1 MNNDPT
7 GNGWLY
13 KMKVLSFSFHS
24 LFIVFLSFSFSQ
36 LTNLD
41 EFENLMDEG
50 AYAKHCEE
58 EEKHH

>member
-1 MNNDPT
+1 LALQDE
-7 GNGWLY
+7 G
-13 KMKVLSFSFHS
+13 VASI
-24 LFIVFLSFSFSQ
+24 LFIIFLSFSFSQ